1 MGPEMSRDAC
11 AQLIN
16 QALSHQQLQTV
27 QLMAQEAEDDV
38 IVHRNIETHQANQAR
53 IEADKQ
59 EIYKNLEIQ
68 AIQAEIQAQRNT
80 WQSVYSDEEDET
92 DIESAL
98 SRNRKRKETTS
109 SSSSS
114 SCSTSTL
121 TRPFLDGPQFEKGE
135 RWKRLKIM
143 AETKVK
149 NNPEKYASI
158 PKHKF
163 PLRD

>member
-1 MGPEMSRDAC
+1 
-11 AQLIN
+11 
-16 QALSHQQLQTV
+16 
-27 QLMAQEAEDDV
+27 MAQEAEDNV
-38 IVHRNIETHQANQAR
+38 IVHRNIETQANQAR

-59 EIYKNLEIQ
+59 EMYKNLEIQ

-98 SRNRKRKETTS
+98 SRNRKRKETT
-109 SSSSS
+109 SSS